1 MNAQRAQGIVCGGL
15 RVALPYSWARSVVD
29 SFELSHVPGTPPWL
43 AGAANVDGRIVA
55 VVDLSAWS
63 SSGDGSSHRAGGQ
76 TARLLLG
83 GGGAD
88 ALALR
93 FEGLPALLQITAGTA
108 PGKAGLPD
116 RLLPYIQGAAQA
128 EHGPG
133 EHWPVLDM
141 PSLTRTWAQQLAS

>member
-1 MNAQRAQGIVCGGL
+1 VNAQRAQGIVCGGL

-29 SFELSHVPGTPPWL
+29 TFELSHVPGAPPWL

-63 SSGDGSSHRAGGQ
+63 SGGDGHSLRPHGQ
-76 TARLLLG
+76 AARLLLG
-83 GGGAD
+83 GDGAD
-88 ALALR
+88 TLALR
-93 FEGLPALLQITAGTA
+93 FEGLPALLQITAGAT
-108 PGKAGLPD
+108 PGQAGLPD

-128 EHGPG
+128 EHGPS